1 MEVFGPRW
9 KNHWQRIAEDWK
21 ERVTDDD
28 TVLIAGDTSWA
39 MRLDEAQEDL
49 DQIRAL
55 PGKKSLSAATTTTG
69 GPVPEN

>member
-9 KNHWQRIAEDWK
+9 KITGSALPK
-21 ERVTDDD
+21 TGKRVTDDD

-55 PGKKSLSAATTTTG
+55 PGKKSSSAATMTTG
-69 GPVPEN
+69 GPVREN